1 MITKLNFLGL
11 CEMKLMS
18 YSFHCTSCLI
28 NCTIVKMLHYTY
40 KRYHTSNYFFLITN
54 QRELQKMD
62 ERDNMGFLNRFIGR
76 SKDFD
81 SHWMPINSYS
91 LFGPNCYEVLFIIQI
106 KVDFGL
112 IEI

>member
-1 MITKLNFLGL
+1 
-11 CEMKLMS
+11 
-18 YSFHCTSCLI
+18 
-28 NCTIVKMLHYTY
+28 
-40 KRYHTSNYFFLITN
+40 
-54 QRELQKMD
+54 MD